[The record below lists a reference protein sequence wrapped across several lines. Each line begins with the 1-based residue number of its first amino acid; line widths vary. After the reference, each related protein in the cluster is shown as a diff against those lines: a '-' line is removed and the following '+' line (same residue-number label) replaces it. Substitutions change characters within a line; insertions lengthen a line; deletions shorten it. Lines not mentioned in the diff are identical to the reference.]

1 MEKLLRPDDT
11 LNNRI
16 SYYLLMLLLLSL
28 PFNMFYSHLLLIGL
42 ALHTIIQI
50 RKSNIKPVFTQT
62 NFILT
67 AVFFVTLLS
76 TIYTTNK
83 PQAFTELG
91 RQVTIL
97 LIPLIFIFNPL
108 DIKKYRHSLLLIF
121 SFGCTITIIYLF
133 FEALFTIKHYHLPI
147 TALASSAFTNHNF
160 SEPLDIHATFFSM
173 QIAIALFYL
182 LYIFVRE
189 SVKPY
194 KFFWLICCG
203 ILAMGILQLSSKSIF
218 IALLLTINIAL
229 PWFMLKGRSRF
240 RFVAVSAALFIV
252 VMAGI
257 YTRDTFKERYVTEL
271 KKDLSKSTGAELTDP
286 RLARWVVAISVG
298 AQSPVIG
305 HGAGTEIGLLKDP
318 FFDHQFYRSYL
329 AGLNSHNQFISLFI
343 KSGITGLLVYLF
355 VLIFGI
361 GVATAKRDLLLM
373 AFMII
378 ITAVS
383 FSENF
388 LDVDKG
394 IFFYS
399 VFFSLLIF
407 SASSQTLIVTPKILC
422 N

>member
-1 MEKLLRPDDT
+1 MEKLLKPDDT

-16 SYYLLMLLLLSL
+16 SYYLLTLLLLSL
-28 PFNMFYSHLLLIGL
+28 PFNLFYSHLFLIGL

-50 RKSNIKPVFTQT
+50 RRADIKPILTST
-62 NFILT
+62 NFVLS
-67 AVFFVTLLS
+67 AVFFVTLFS
-76 TIYTTNK
+76 VIYSTNK

-97 LIPLIFIFNPL
+97 LIPLIFCFNPL
-108 DIKKYRHSLLLIF
+108 DVKKYRHSFLLVF
-121 SFGCTITIIYLF
+121 SLGCTITISYLF
-133 FEALFTIKHYHLPI
+133 LKAIFTIKYYHLPI
-147 TALASSAFTNHNF
+147 KALASPAFTNHNF

-173 QIAIALFYL
+173 QIAIALVYL
-182 LYIFVRE
+182 LYVL
-189 SVKPY
+189 VKETVKAY
-194 KFFWLICCG
+194 KLFWFICCG
-203 ILAMGILQLSSKSIF
+203 VLALGILQLSSKSIF
-218 IALLLTINIAL
+218 IALLLIINIAL

-240 RFVAVSAALFIV
+240 RFLAVSASIFVA

-271 KKDLSKSTGAELTDP
+271 KKDLSQSTDAELTDP
-286 RLARWVVAISVG
+286 RLSRWSVAIGVG

-329 AGLNSHNQFISLFI
+329 AGLNAHNQFISFFI
-343 KSGITGLLVYLF
+343 KSGVAGLLIYLF
-355 VLIFGI
+355 VLTVGI
-361 GVATAKRDLLLM
+361 RAAIAKRDLLLM
-373 AFMII
+373 AFMVI

-383 FSENF
+383 LSENF

-394 IFFYS
+394 IFFYG

-407 SASSQTLIVTPKILC
+407 STASQSAENPVKNIV
-422 N
+422 

>member
-28 PFNMFYSHLLLIGL
+28 PFNLFYSHLFLIGL

-50 RKSNIKPVFTQT
+50 RKTTIKPLLTRA
-62 NFILT
+62 NFALA

-76 TIYTTNK
+76 IIYTTNK

-97 LIPLIFIFNPL
+97 LIPLIFCFNPL
-108 DIKKYRHSLLLIF
+108 DLKKYRRKFLLVFSL
-121 SFGCTITIIYLF
+121 GCTITITYLF
-133 FEALFTIKHYHLPI
+133 LQAIFTIKYYHLPLK
-147 TALASSAFTNHNF
+147 ALASPAFTNHNF
-160 SEPLDIHATFFSM
+160 SEPLEIHATFFSM
-173 QIAIALFYL
+173 QIAIALVYL
-182 LYIFVRE
+182 LYVLVRE
-189 SVKPY
+189 TVKTR
-194 KFFWLICCG
+194 KFFWLICSG
-203 ILAMGILQLSSKSIF
+203 ILSMGILQLSSKSIF
-218 IALLLTINIAL
+218 IALLLIINIAL
-229 PWFMLKGRSRF
+229 PWFILKGRSRF
-240 RFVAVSAALFIV
+240 RFIAISTALFIV

-271 KKDLSKSTGAELTDP
+271 KKDLSQSTDAELTDP
-286 RLARWVVAISVG
+286 RLARWSVAISVG

-329 AGLNSHNQFISLFI
+329 AGLNAHNQFISFFI
-343 KSGITGLLVYLF
+343 KSGIAGLLIYLC
-355 VLIFGI
+355 VLVFGI
-361 GVATAKRDLLLM
+361 RAAVAKRDLMLM
-373 AFMII
+373 AFMVI
-378 ITAVS
+378 ITTVS
-383 FSENF
+383 FSENY

-399 VFFSLLIF
+399 IFFSLLIF
-407 SASSQTLIVTPKILC
+407 SASSETTAIHAKNVV
-422 N
+422 

>member
-1 MEKLLRPDDT
+1 MEQLLRPDDT

-28 PFNMFYSHLLLIGL
+28 PFNLFYSHLFLIGL

-50 RKSNIKPVFTQT
+50 RKTIIKPLLTRA
-62 NFILT
+62 NFALA

-76 TIYTTNK
+76 IIYTTNK

-97 LIPLIFIFNPL
+97 LIPLIFCFNPL
-108 DIKKYRHSLLLIF
+108 DLKKYRHKFLLVF
-121 SFGCTITIIYLF
+121 SFGCTITITYLF
-133 FEALFTIKHYHLPI
+133 LQAIFTIRYYHLPLK
-147 TALASSAFTNHNF
+147 ALASPAFTNHNF
-160 SEPLDIHATFFSM
+160 SEPLEIHATFFSM
-173 QIAIALFYL
+173 QIAIALVYL
-182 LYIFVRE
+182 LYVLVTE
-189 SVKPY
+189 TVKTR
-194 KFFWLICCG
+194 KFFWFTCCG

-218 IALLLTINIAL
+218 IALLLIINIAL
-229 PWFMLKGRSRF
+229 PWFILKGRNRF
-240 RFVAVSAALFIV
+240 SFMAISTALFIL

-271 KKDLSKSTGAELTDP
+271 KKDLSQSTDAELTDP
-286 RLARWVVAISVG
+286 RLARWSVAISAG

-329 AGLNSHNQFISLFI
+329 AGLNAHNQFISFFI
-343 KSGITGLLVYLF
+343 KSGIVGLMVYLC
-355 VLIFGI
+355 VLTFGI
-361 GVATAKRDLLLM
+361 RAALAKRDLMLM
-373 AFMII
+373 AFMVII
-378 ITAVS
+378 ATVS
-383 FSENF
+383 FSENY

-399 VFFSLLIF
+399 VFFSLLMF
-407 SASSQTLIVTPKILC
+407 SASSETTAIHVKNIV
-422 N
+422 

>member
-28 PFNMFYSHLLLIGL
+28 PFNLFYSHLFLIGL

-50 RKSNIKPVFTQT
+50 RKTTIKPLLTRA
-62 NFILT
+62 NFALA

-76 TIYTTNK
+76 IIYTTNK
-83 PQAFTELG
+83 PEAFTELG

-97 LIPLIFIFNPL
+97 LTPLIFCFNPL
-108 DIKKYRHSLLLIF
+108 DLKKYRHKFLLVF
-121 SFGCTITIIYLF
+121 SFGYTITITYLF
-133 FEALFTIKHYHLPI
+133 LQALFTIKYYHLPLK
-147 TALASSAFTNHNF
+147 ALASPAFTNHNF
-160 SEPLDIHATFFSM
+160 SEPLEIHATFFSM
-173 QIAIALFYL
+173 QIAIALVYL
-182 LYIFVRE
+182 LYVLVRE
-189 SVKPY
+189 TVKTR
-194 KFFWLICCG
+194 KLFWLTCCG

-218 IALLLTINIAL
+218 IALLLIINIAL
-229 PWFMLKGRSRF
+229 PLFILKGRNRF
-240 RFVAVSAALFIV
+240 RFMAISAALFIV

-271 KKDLSKSTGAELTDP
+271 KKDLSQSTDAELTDP
-286 RLARWVVAISVG
+286 RLARWSVAISVG

-329 AGLNSHNQFISLFI
+329 AGLNAHNQFISFFI
-343 KSGITGLLVYLF
+343 KSGIVGLMVYLC
-355 VLIFGI
+355 VLAFGI
-361 GVATAKRDLLLM
+361 RAAVAKCDLMLM
-373 AFMII
+373 AFMAI

-383 FSENF
+383 FSENY

-407 SASSQTLIVTPKILC
+407 SASSETTAIHAKNIV
-422 N
+422 

>member
-16 SYYLLMLLLLSL
+16 SYYLLILLLLSL
-28 PFNMFYSHLLLIGL
+28 PFNLFYSHLFLIGL

-50 RKSNIKPVFTQT
+50 RKTTIKPLLTRA
-62 NFILT
+62 NFALA

-76 TIYTTNK
+76 IIYTSNK

-97 LIPLIFIFNPL
+97 LIPLIFCFNPL
-108 DIKKYRHSLLLIF
+108 DLKKYRRKFLLVFSL
-121 SFGCTITIIYLF
+121 GCTTTITYLF
-133 FEALFTIKHYHLPI
+133 LQALFTIKYYHLPLK
-147 TALASSAFTNHNF
+147 ALVSPAFTNHNF
-160 SEPLDIHATFFSM
+160 SEPLEIHATFFSM
-173 QIAIALFYL
+173 QIAIALVYL
-182 LYIFVRE
+182 LYVLVRE
-189 SVKPY
+189 PVKTR
-194 KFFWLICCG
+194 KFFWLTCCG

-218 IALLLTINIAL
+218 IALLLIINIAL
-229 PWFMLKGRSRF
+229 PLFILKGRNRF
-240 RFVAVSAALFIV
+240 RFMAISAALFIV

-271 KKDLSKSTGAELTDP
+271 KKDLSQSTDAELTDP
-286 RLARWVVAISVG
+286 RLARWNVAISVG

-329 AGLNSHNQFISLFI
+329 AGLNAHNQFISFFI
-343 KSGITGLLVYLF
+343 KSGIVGLMVYLC
-355 VLIFGI
+355 VLAFGI
-361 GVATAKRDLLLM
+361 RAAVAKRDLLLM
-373 AFMII
+373 AFMVI

-407 SASSQTLIVTPKILC
+407 SASSETTAIRAKNIV
-422 N
+422 

>member
-1 MEKLLRPDDT
+1 
-11 LNNRI
+11 
-16 SYYLLMLLLLSL
+16 MLLLLSL
-28 PFNMFYSHLLLIGL
+28 PFNLFYSHLFLIGL

-50 RKSNIKPVFTQT
+50 RKTTIKPLLTRA
-62 NFILT
+62 NFALA

-76 TIYTTNK
+76 IIYTTNK

-97 LIPLIFIFNPL
+97 LIPLIFCFNPL
-108 DIKKYRHSLLLIF
+108 DLKKYRHNFFIVFSL
-121 SFGCTITIIYLF
+121 GCTITISYLF
-133 FEALFTIKHYHLPI
+133 LQALFTIKYYHLPLK
-147 TALASSAFTNHNF
+147 ALASPAFTNHNF
-160 SEPLDIHATFFSM
+160 SEPLEIHATFFSM
-173 QIAIALFYL
+173 QIAVALVYL
-182 LYIFVRE
+182 LYVFVQETVRA
-189 SVKPY
+189 Y

-218 IALLLTINIAL
+218 IALLLIINIAL

-240 RFVAVSAALFIV
+240 RFMAISTALFIV

-271 KKDLSKSTGAELTDP
+271 KKDLSQSTDAELTDP
-286 RLARWVVAISVG
+286 RLARWSVAISVG

-329 AGLNSHNQFISLFI
+329 AGLNAHNQFISFFI
-343 KSGITGLLVYLF
+343 KSGIVGLLAYLC
-355 VLIFGI
+355 VLAFGI
-361 GVATAKRDLLLM
+361 RAAVAKRDLLLM
-373 AFMII
+373 AFMVI

-399 VFFSLLIF
+399 VFFSLLMF
-407 SASSQTLIVTPKILC
+407 SASSETTGIHAKNIV
-422 N
+422 

>member
-1 MEKLLRPDDT
+1 MQKLLRPDDT

-16 SYYLLMLLLLSL
+16 SYYLLILLLLSL
-28 PFNMFYSHLLLIGL
+28 PFNLFYSHLFLIGL

-50 RKSNIKPVFTQT
+50 HKTTIKPLLTRA
-62 NFILT
+62 NFALA

-76 TIYTTNK
+76 IIYTTNK

-97 LIPLIFIFNPL
+97 LIPLIFCFNPL
-108 DIKKYRHSLLLIF
+108 DLKKYRHNFLFVFSL
-121 SFGCTITIIYLF
+121 GCTITIAYLF
-133 FEALFTIKHYHLPI
+133 LQALVTIKYYHLPLK
-147 TALASSAFTNHNF
+147 ALASPAFTNHNF
-160 SEPLDIHATFFSM
+160 SEPLEIHATFFSM
-173 QIAIALFYL
+173 QIAIALVYL
-182 LYIFVRE
+182 LYVLVTETVMPR
-189 SVKPY
+189 
-194 KFFWLICCG
+194 KFFWLTCCG

-218 IALLLTINIAL
+218 IALLLIINIAL
-229 PWFMLKGRSRF
+229 PLFILKGRNRF
-240 RFVAVSAALFIV
+240 RFMAISAALFIV

-271 KKDLSKSTGAELTDP
+271 KKDLSQSTDAELTDP
-286 RLARWVVAISVG
+286 RLARWSVAISVG

-329 AGLNSHNQFISLFI
+329 AGLNAHNQFISFFI
-343 KSGITGLLVYLF
+343 KSGVVGLMVYLC
-355 VLIFGI
+355 VLAFGI
-361 GVATAKRDLLLM
+361 RAAVTKRDLLLM
-373 AFMII
+373 AFMVI

-407 SASSQTLIVTPKILC
+407 SASSETTATHAKNIV
-422 N
+422 

>member
-1 MEKLLRPDDT
+1 MEKLLKPDDT

-16 SYYLLMLLLLSL
+16 SYYLLMLFLLSL

-50 RKSNIKPVFTQT
+50 RRNNIKPVLTKT
-62 NFILT
+62 NFALT

-108 DIKKYRHSLLLIF
+108 DIKKYQHNLLLIF
-121 SFGCTITIIYLF
+121 SIGCTVTIVYLFLQALITIRY
-133 FEALFTIKHYHLPI
+133 YHLPLK
-147 TALASSAFTNHNF
+147 ALVSPAFTNHNF
-160 SEPLDIHATFFSM
+160 SEPLEIHATFFSM
-173 QIAIALFYL
+173 QIAIALVYL
-182 LYIFVRE
+182 LYVFIKEGSPKLRVFYLMC
-189 SVKPY
+189 SC
-194 KFFWLICCG
+194 LLAAG
-203 ILAMGILQLSSKSIF
+203 IIQLSSKSIF
-218 IALLLTINIAL
+218 AAVMIILNVII
-229 PWFMLKGRSRF
+229 PWFMLSGRVRLRYVTVVTSIF
-240 RFVAVSAALFIV
+240 AVV
-252 VMAGI
+252 VAGI
-257 YTRDTFKERYVTEL
+257 FTMRAFRERYVTEL
-271 KKDLSKSTGAELTDP
+271 RKDLSESTGPGLTDP
-286 RLARWVVAISVG
+286 RLARWGVAISVG

-305 HGAGTEIGLLKDP
+305 HGAGTEVGLLKDP

-329 AGLNSHNQFISLFI
+329 AGLNAHNQFISFFI

-355 VLIFGI
+355 VLVFGI
-361 GVATAKRDLLLM
+361 RAAVAKRDLMLM

-378 ITAVS
+378 ITTVS

-407 SASSQTLIVTPKILC
+407 SANLQATGNQAKNIV
-422 N
+422 

>member
-16 SYYLLMLLLLSL
+16 SYYQLMLLLLSL

-50 RKSNIKPVFTQT
+50 RRNNIKPVLTKT
-62 NFILT
+62 NFALT

-108 DIKKYRHSLLLIF
+108 DLKKYRYNLLLIF
-121 SFGCTITIIYLF
+121 SIGCTITIAYLF
-133 FEALFTIKHYHLPI
+133 LQALITIRYYHLPLK
-147 TALASSAFTNHNF
+147 ALVSPAFTNHNF
-160 SEPLDIHATFFSM
+160 SGPLEIHATFFSM
-173 QIAIALFYL
+173 QIAIALVYL
-182 LYIFVRE
+182 LYMFIKE
-189 SVKPY
+189 SSARLKILY
-194 KFFWLICCG
+194 MLCCCLLAAG
-203 ILAMGILQLSSKSIF
+203 IIQLSSKSIF
-218 IALLLTINIAL
+218 AAIVIILNVII
-229 PWFMLKGRSRF
+229 PWFILKGQVRLKYTTIVTSM
-240 RFVAVSAALFIV
+240 FVV
-252 VMAGI
+252 VVAGI
-257 YTRDTFKERYVTEL
+257 FAMRAFRERYVTEL
-271 KKDLSKSTGAELTDP
+271 RKDLSESTGPGLTDP
-286 RLARWVVAISVG
+286 RLARWGVAVSVG

-329 AGLNSHNQFISLFI
+329 AELNAHNQFISFFI
-343 KSGITGLLVYLF
+343 KSGIAGLLVYLF
-355 VLIFGI
+355 VLAFGI
-361 GVATAKRDLLLM
+361 RTAIAKRDLLLM
-373 AFMII
+373 AFMVIV
-378 ITAVS
+378 TAVS
-383 FSENF
+383 LSENF

-407 SASSQTLIVTPKILC
+407 SGSLQDVGNQAKNIV
-422 N
+422 

>member
-1 MEKLLRPDDT
+1 MEKLLKPDDT

-28 PFNMFYSHLLLIGL
+28 PFNLFYSHLFLIGL

-50 RKSNIKPVFTQT
+50 RRADIKPILTST
-62 NFILT
+62 NFALS
-67 AVFFVTLLS
+67 AVFFVTLFS
-76 TIYTTNK
+76 VIHSTNK

-97 LIPLIFIFNPL
+97 LIPLIFCFNPL
-108 DIKKYRHSLLLIF
+108 DVKKYRHNFLLVFSL
-121 SFGCTITIIYLF
+121 GCTITISHLF
-133 FEALFTIKHYHLPI
+133 LKAIFTIKYYHLPI
-147 TALASSAFTNHNF
+147 KALASPAFTNHNF

-173 QIAIALFYL
+173 QIAIALIYL

-189 SVKPY
+189 TVKAY

-203 ILAMGILQLSSKSIF
+203 ILALGILQLSSKSIF
-218 IALLLTINIAL
+218 IALLLIINIAL
-229 PWFMLKGRSRF
+229 PWFILKGRSRL
-240 RFVAVSAALFIV
+240 RFLAVSASIFVA

-271 KKDLSKSTGAELTDP
+271 KKDLSQSTDAELTDP
-286 RLARWVVAISVG
+286 RLSRWSVAIGVG

-329 AGLNSHNQFISLFI
+329 AGLNAHNQFISFFI
-343 KSGITGLLVYLF
+343 KSGIVGLLIYLF
-355 VLIFGI
+355 VLTIGI
-361 GVATAKRDLLLM
+361 RAAIAKRDLLLM
-373 AFMII
+373 AFMVI

-383 FSENF
+383 LSENF

-407 SASSQTLIVTPKILC
+407 STASQSAENPVKNIV
-422 N
+422 